1 MQRCNDCADKVVDM
15 DSLCTAC
22 RMAEWR
28 HFQYEETEKRLKREA
43 LEQHRD
49 AYLGRKKA
57 MRDAIRAGVI
67 CALTVL
73 LLLAMIAA
81 ARDALQ
87 YEWERKPELLR
98 AQGVV

>member
-1 MQRCNDCADKVVDM
+1 MQRCNDCADKIIDT

-28 HFQYEETEKRLKREA
+28 HFQDEEAAKRLKREA

-57 MRDAIRAGVI
+57 MRDAIKAGIITAVS
-67 CALTVL
+67 VL
-73 LLLAMIAA
+73 LFLALVSAT
-81 ARDALQ
+81 RDAMR
-87 YEWERKPELLR
+87 YEWETKPALLK
-98 AQGVV
+98 ANGVK